1 MGLDVENRHRQT
13 HTDLVRFA
21 RRRFSH
27 KEAVRLEQF
36 DDVNAQ
42 KNHFL
47 ELWTLKV
54 GNMLCLIYIQL
65 IVTR

>member
-1 MGLDVENRHRQT
+1 MGLDVENRCRET

-21 RRRFSH
+21 RRRFSQM
-27 KEAVRLEQF
+27 EAVRLEQM
-36 DDVNAQ
+36 DDFEAQ

-54 GNMLCLIYIQL
+54 DIMF
-65 IVTR
+65 

>member
-1 MGLDVENRHRQT
+1 MVFYFSCQVGLDVENRRRET

-21 RRRFSH
+21 RRRFSQM
-27 KEAVRLEQF
+27 EAVRLEQM
-36 DDVNAQ
+36 DDFEAQ

-54 GNMLCLIYIQL
+54 DIMF
-65 IVTR
+65 